1 MAVLSFGER
10 IRAKRLALLAADARF
25 SLRRLGGRLGIQP
38 SYLSRLERG
47 AAPSLSEEHLLAL
60 ARELGDDPDLLCAL
74 AGKLPGDVRRILL
87 NAPGRLL
94 PLVRKSNGLILEDDD
109 PNGHGAIAGMSL
121 DIPVIIGAENATK
134 ILRSGTVITLDAA
147 RGVVSCNSCVD

>member
-1 MAVLSFGER
+1 MTAGVP
-10 IRAKRLALLAADARF
+10 
-25 SLRRLGGRLGIQP
+25 LGI
-38 SYLSRLERG
+38 SGTTNLMKVHVVGHILVTGHGVSRRSVCG
-47 AAPSLSEEHLLAL
+47 NVCV
-60 ARELGDDPDLLCAL
+60 ARDENEAEKDFNDGD
-74 AGKLPGDVRRILL
+74 ILVIHQTT
-87 NAPGRLL
+87 NRLL